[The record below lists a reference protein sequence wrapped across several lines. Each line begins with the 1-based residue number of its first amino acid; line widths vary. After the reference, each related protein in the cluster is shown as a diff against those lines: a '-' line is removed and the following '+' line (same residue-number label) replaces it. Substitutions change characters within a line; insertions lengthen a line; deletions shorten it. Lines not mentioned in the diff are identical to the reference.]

1 MEKIL
6 TAINIISSILLV
18 VLILI
23 QKTNTDAAG
32 GMSTEDKS
40 TRRGA
45 EKNIY
50 NLTIIIAVIFAIS
63 LFAHALLK

>member
-1 MEKIL
+1 MA
-6 TAINIISSILLV
+6 TSIISAIILS
-18 VLILI
+18 VLILA

-32 GMSTEDKS
+32 GMSTEDKT

-50 NLTIIIAVIFAIS
+50 IMTIITAIIFALSIFVFS
-63 LFAHALLK
+63 LIAK